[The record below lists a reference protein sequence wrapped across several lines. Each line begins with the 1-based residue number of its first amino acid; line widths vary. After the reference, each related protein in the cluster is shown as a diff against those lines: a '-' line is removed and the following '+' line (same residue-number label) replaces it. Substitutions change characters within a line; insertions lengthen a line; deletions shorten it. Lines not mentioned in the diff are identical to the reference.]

1 MMTFRFS
8 IPLLLAAILPM
19 VTQAA
24 DNANAPS
31 STFDKWVYPDSR
43 LLDEGRPTGVLS
55 TSGTGQYTTEDSF
68 EKVVRF
74 YAKTAG
80 LDLAAKP
87 LDFTLPGSAGI
98 VGVRNRD
105 DAPSAILLRNTGE
118 HTLSATLLYWT
129 PGDSEKIAVSVTRGT
144 GDSPTH
150 VQLLFYRRK

>member
-1 MMTFRFS
+1 MMTFPFS

-19 VTQAA
+19 VAQAD
-24 DNANAPS
+24 DNANASS

-43 LLDEGRPTGVLS
+43 LLDEGRPTGVLP

-98 VGVRNRD
+98 VGVRSRD
-105 DAPSAILLRNTGE
+105 DAPSAILLRNAGE

-129 PGDSEKIAVSVTRGT
+129 PGDSEKMAVSVTRGT
-144 GDSPTH
+144 GDTDTH
-150 VQLLFYRRK
+150 IQLLFHRRK